1 MSSSEQQPDDESY
14 KAWLYVGYY
23 ATRFFYKVGELGER
37 ACHAIA
43 RGSFRSDDYQPNVAP
58 LQLTA
63 RDAAHLRLLYEHIES
78 PQELNAVILDVQ
90 RNERDQA

>member
-1 MSSSEQQPDDESY
+1 MSSPEQQPGNESC
-14 KAWLYVGYY
+14 KAWFYMGYY

-43 RGSFRSDDYQPNVAP
+43 RGSSRSDDYQPNVAP

-63 RDAAHLRLLYEHIES
+63 RDQAHLRLLYEHIES
-78 PQELNAVILDVQ
+78 PHELNVVILDVQ
-90 RNERDQA
+90 HNEHGQA